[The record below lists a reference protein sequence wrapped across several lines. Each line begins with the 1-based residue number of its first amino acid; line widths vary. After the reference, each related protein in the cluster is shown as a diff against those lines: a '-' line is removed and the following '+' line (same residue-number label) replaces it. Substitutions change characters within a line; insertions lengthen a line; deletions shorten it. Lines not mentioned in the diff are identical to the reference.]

1 MGSSPSLS
9 VTVVWYQPVLEETG
23 ESVTLQNKTFLS
35 HVSSVDVLSG
45 SVDHHWRIVI
55 IWILSKSFFLSLW
68 LAVGQKRPTEWYWST
83 DRGFWTHVFP
93 TEDQKS
99 WSSSGCVSHFLSQLE
114 CQEVGGGKVDDTVAA
129 ANGGHY
135 SSWAGPNQLEPCGS
149 PSLISNWLRAAKG
162 SRVHRL
168 SRKLSRKHVYT
179 VHLGKLDG
187 WRQTHGS
194 VVFSSQTETN
204 NSTRAI
210 NKNLDHF
217 LVILFLSLRTQSKN

>member
-1 MGSSPSLS
+1 MRKARRTINQETMGSCPSLS

-35 HVSSVDVLSG
+35 HISSVDVLSG
-45 SVDHHWRIVI
+45 PVDHHWRIVI
-55 IWILSKSFFLSLW
+55 IWIFSKSFYLSLW

-168 SRKLSRKHVYT
+168 SRP
-179 VHLGKLDG
+179 GE
-187 WRQTHGS
+187 
-194 VVFSSQTETN
+194 ETLQEIIQE
-204 NSTRAI
+204 TCLHR
-210 NKNLDHF
+210 
-217 LVILFLSLRTQSKN
+217 SLRKIGRLKTDTWECCLLFTDGDKQFHEGN